1 MKAITFWKTVVS
13 DKSEFLDRIIS
24 LLTENGIRY
33 CVIGGQGVNAY
44 ADPVVSLDLDIAV
57 ALDQIERAEGL
68 FKQHFEVER
77 FPHSI
82 NISDQGSD
90 LRVQVQTDER
100 YSLFVENAELRDVL
114 GEQLSVAAVEDVLQ
128 GKVWAASD
136 PTRRQSKRLKD
147 FADIARILE
156 GFPHLA
162 AQVPEEIRQRLL

>member
-1 MKAITFWKTVVS
+1 MKALTFWKTGVS
-13 DKSEFLDRIIS
+13 DKSDFLERIIS
-24 LLTENGIRY
+24 LLVENRIPY
-33 CVIGGQGVNAY
+33 CVLNDHAVNAY

-57 ALDQIERAEGL
+57 ALERIERAEDL
-68 FKQHFEVER
+68 LRQHFEVER
-77 FPHSI
+77 FAHSI
-82 NISDQGSD
+82 NASDKGSD

-100 YSLFVENAELRDVL
+100 YSAFVGRAEMRDVL

-128 GKVWAASD
+128 GKIWAASD

-162 AQVPEEIRQRLL
+162 ALVPDEIRQRLL